1 VPDSATARRRWF
13 GLFFL
18 VVAATLLIWGQT
30 LLRPRL
36 EGLVFL
42 FYWMVCFIMTGLAIL
57 TAILDLRATRRRS
70 REERRDL
77 LERTWRDIQNKPDD
91 WDRIK

>member
-1 VPDSATARRRWF
+1 MPDSATARRRWF

-18 VVAATLLIWGQT
+18 VVAAGLLIWGQT
-30 LLRPRL
+30 ILKSRL

-42 FYWMVCFIMTGLAIL
+42 LYWMVCFVMTGLAIL

-70 REERRDL
+70 LEERREL